1 MDDLKSAKWELA
13 DFVSFIELSDELVGK
28 HAARPKGFSSE
39 RTVYHN
45 FRSKD
50 TTAIDFRIWRI
61 LLKKSADSPMGAG
74 VRRRKGSWFGGALL
88 LLGIELEETLLI
100 VVIFFRIEIV
110 LYGRRTGADDGG
122 NNCGGF
128 GGNGKVVITP
138 AP

>member
-74 VRRRKGSWFGGALL
+74 VRRDNVG
-88 LLGIELEETLLI
+88 
-100 VVIFFRIEIV
+100 
-110 LYGRRTGADDGG
+110 GRRGGGG
-122 NNCGGF
+122 NAGD
-128 GGNGKVVITP
+128 NGPSISGCSHVAGKEKTRPRKPIYGSMP
-138 AP
+138 